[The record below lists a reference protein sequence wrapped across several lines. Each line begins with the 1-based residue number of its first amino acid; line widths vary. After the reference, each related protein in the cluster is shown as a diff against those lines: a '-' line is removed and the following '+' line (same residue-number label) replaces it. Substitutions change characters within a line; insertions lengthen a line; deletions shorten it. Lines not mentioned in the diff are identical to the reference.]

1 MEVKTLC
8 LGVLTLGDASGY
20 EIKKAFEESPVGDF
34 MEASYGSIYPALT
47 KLTEEGLVT
56 CEAHSQEGRPD
67 KKVYSITQDGKKA
80 FVAAMSNPPSEDK
93 YRSEFAFMLLFADL
107 MEPHQVSHL
116 IDLQI
121 LRYRQKQVEEGFQLL
136 PPDSKSAQFLE
147 GYGQA
152 VFAAA
157 IQYLEENRHLVE
169 SRPNGMSQKAD
180 ASTKE
185 AATV

>member
-8 LGVLTLGDASGY
+8 LGVLNLGAASGY
-20 EIKKAFEESPVGDF
+20 EIKKKFEDSPVGDF

-56 CEAHSQEGRPD
+56 CEAQAQEGRPD
-67 KKVYSITQDGKKA
+67 KKVYSITEKGKAA
-80 FVAAMSNPPSEDK
+80 FVSAMSVSPSEDK
-93 YRSEFAFMLLFADL
+93 YRSEFAFMMLFADL
-107 MEPHQVSHL
+107 LAPHQVSHL

-121 LRYRQKQVEEGFQLL
+121 LRYRQKQVEERFQLL
-136 PPDSKSAQFLE
+136 PPESRSAQFLE

-157 IQYLEENRHLVE
+157 IKYLEENRHLVE
-169 SRPNGMSQKAD
+169 ARPNGKTQTA
-180 ASTKE
+180 AAATKE
-185 AATV
+185 AATA